1 MLSPWWTIAA
11 AGALLLVFLESLQVH
26 IVNLSV
32 AKLQD
37 VCWYVYMYEQWMK
50 LKKNV
55 VQNTDRFFKFIH
67 EGID

>member
-1 MLSPWWTIAA
+1 MIAA

-26 IVNLSV
+26 IVKLSV